1 MITLGR
7 RRTFSIAS
15 AQRARLPLFQAL
27 AIIVSAAVVSALVL
41 AVAVGNPT
49 RTVRQ
54 YGLTVRPAG
63 GVEVAGSPT
72 VFVG

>member
-1 MITLGR
+1 MWL
-7 RRTFSIAS
+7 
-15 AQRARLPLFQAL
+15 LPLLMKPMTSPAQ
-27 AIIVSAAVVSALVL
+27 VRKRR
-41 AVAVGNPT
+41 GDG
-49 RTVRQ
+49 VRQ

>member
-1 MITLGR
+1 MGEVEPAIWHVE
-7 RRTFSIAS
+7 IAPGDS
-15 AQRARLPLFQAL
+15 KPF
-27 AIIVSAAVVSALVL
+27 
-41 AVAVGNPT
+41 
-49 RTVRQ
+49 RQ